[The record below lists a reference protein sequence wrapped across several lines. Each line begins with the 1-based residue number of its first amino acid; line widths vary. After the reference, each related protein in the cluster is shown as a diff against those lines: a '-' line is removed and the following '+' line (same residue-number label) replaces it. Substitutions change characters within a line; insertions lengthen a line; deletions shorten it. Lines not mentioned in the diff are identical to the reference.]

1 MGVDAEIPL
10 DAVLELLFSA
20 WRLLLFSGILLAL
33 ESLPRYY
40 SSERFSFGLAY
51 HLPASF
57 RPTRAA
63 GYDADFSQEEWSGVF
78 DKGADHFF

>member
-40 SSERFSFGLAY
+40 VSDERFSFRLAY
-51 HLPASF
+51 QLACF
-57 RPTRAA
+57 RAA
-63 GYDADFSQEEWSGVF
+63 GYDADFSQEEWPRVF

>member
-40 SSERFSFGLAY
+40 SFERFSFRLAY
-51 HLPASF
+51 HLPACF
-57 RPTRAA
+57 RAA
-63 GYDADFSQEEWSGVF
+63 GYDVDFSQEEWPRVF

>member
-10 DAVLELLFSA
+10 DALLELLFSA

-40 SSERFSFGLAY
+40 SSERFSIRLAY
-51 HLPASF
+51 QPACF
-57 RPTRAA
+57 RAA
-63 GYDADFSQEEWSGVF
+63 SYDVEFSQEEWPRVF